1 MARTKKVVKTK
12 TTPKQTTGKKAPV
25 KKTPTKKVA
34 KKVTIK
40 KPDLTSPIYGQIL
53 KIVGIVIAIVGIVT
67 LLDLG
72 VQYLNNDY
80 SVAVVNGQR
89 ISKAKWHKTL
99 ENAYGASIADTLI
112 NDTIIEKEA
121 KKMEVD
127 VTDEEIQEKLDTV
140 INRIGGEEA
149 YQAAL
154 KASNVTEKEL
164 KEQLKNQLL
173 YTKVIGPEVK
183 YTDDDLKEFFNQY
196 SSIIF
201 PTETAALAEGEQLDF
216 EKYKEETKEQ
226 YLISEVQTMQADWL
240 STKKAEYKIQD
251 NSTAKPKYGFLK
263 ILGTLFK
270 K

>member
-80 SVAVVNGQR
+80 SVAVVNGKR
-89 ISKAKWHKTL
+89 ISKAKWHEAL
-99 ENAYGASIADTLI
+99 ENSYGASMAELLI
-112 NDTIIEKEA
+112 NDAIIESEA
-121 KKMEVD
+121 KKTEVK
-127 VTDEEIQEKLDTV
+127 VADEEIQERLDY
-140 INRIGGEEA
+140 IIDRIGGEEA

-154 KASNVTEKEL
+154 KASNISEKEL
-164 KEQLKNQLL
+164 KDQLKTQLL
-173 YTKVIGPEVK
+173 YTKVIGPTIE
-183 YTDDDLKEFFNQY
+183 YTDEDIKEFFTQY
-196 SSIIF
+196 SAMIF
-201 PTETAALAEGEQLDF
+201 PEETEALAEGEQLDF
-216 EKYKEETKEQ
+216 EKHKEKTIEQ
-226 YLISEVQTMQADWL
+226 YVMNEVQSVQGNWL
-240 STKKAEYKIQD
+240 MEKKSEYKIQD

-263 ILGTLFK
+263 VLGSLFK

>member
-1 MARTKKVVKTK
+1 MARTKKIVKTK
-12 TTPKQTTGKKAPV
+12 TTPKKTTGKKAPA
-25 KKTPTKKVA
+25 KKVT

-40 KPDLTSPIYGQIL
+40 KPKLSSPIYKQIF
-53 KIVGIVIAIVGIVT
+53 KILGIVVAIIGVVT

-89 ISKAKWHKTL
+89 ISKAKWHETL

-112 NDTIIEKEA
+112 NDSIIEKEA
-121 KKMEVD
+121 KKMEVK
-127 VTDEEIQEKLDTV
+127 VTEEEIQDKLDTV
-140 INRIGGEEA
+140 IKRIGGEEA

-164 KEQLKNQLL
+164 REQLKTQSL

-201 PTETAALAEGEQLDF
+201 PTETEALEEGEQLDY
-216 EKYKEETKEQ
+216 EKHKEETKEQ
-226 YLISEVQTMQADWL
+226 YLISQVQSIQADWL
-240 STKKAEYKIQD
+240 AEKRTEYKIQN